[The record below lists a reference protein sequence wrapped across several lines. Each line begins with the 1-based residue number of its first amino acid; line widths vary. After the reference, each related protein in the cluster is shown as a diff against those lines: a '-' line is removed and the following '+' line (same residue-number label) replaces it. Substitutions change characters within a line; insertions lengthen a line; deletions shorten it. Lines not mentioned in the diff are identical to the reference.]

1 MKSSWISF
9 LIFLLI
15 SSIVAQDFGRMEQPE
30 VEKEETPS
38 FEVEQSVG
46 TIALEQAV
54 DPSVYILGPGDE
66 IGLNILTSEVFTYP
80 LTVTPTGDLFIPG
93 VGVCHIAGLTIIDA
107 MSTVQIFVRENTFP
121 GAKTYLA
128 LLKPRYFKVLV
139 TGAVQKPG
147 FVIETPVSRLDDAID
162 QVDGFHQLA
171 KEFEI
176 KITHKDGSHE
186 VIDYHQYILDGDLKS
201 NPTLIEGDHVQVPFG
216 ELNLNGIVVRGSIT
230 GAGYD
235 IIGPKETL
243 GDYIQRQVIFEKNA
257 DLKNVTLS
265 RTVNGLDKHMI
276 ILPEDF
282 ESTVLQ
288 PQDEIN
294 FMWERGVMV
303 TGFVQSPGGFSYS
316 PGYSVSDY
324 IALAG
329 GNTRDGNP
337 RLVSIAHVDGDTEKG
352 LRTSVLRGDVIYV
365 PRTRKDIYIG
375 DMSIL
380 SVITA
385 VLTIYLTYLSA
396 TGK

>member
-1 MKSSWISF
+1 MKHLRMSLLLLLFISC
-9 LIFLLI
+9 LW
-15 SSIVAQDFGRMEQPE
+15 AQDFGRMKQPE
-30 VEKEETPS
+30 VDKEESPS
-38 FEVEQSVG
+38 FDMELSERPA
-46 TIALEQAV
+46 ALEQAV
-54 DPSVYILGPGDE
+54 DPTIYILGPGDE
-66 IGLNILTSEVFTYP
+66 IGLSILTSEVFAYP

-93 VGVCHIAGLTIIDA
+93 VGVCHVAGLTITDA
-107 MSTVQIFVRENTFP
+107 MSSVQKFVRDNTFP

-139 TGAVQKPG
+139 TGAVQTPG
-147 FVIETPVSRLDDAID
+147 FVIETPVSRLDDAIY

-176 KITHKDGSHE
+176 RIIHKDGTE
-186 VIDYHQYILDGDLKS
+186 ELIDYHKYILAGDLES

-235 IIGPKETL
+235 IIAPKETL
-243 GDYIQRQVIFEKNA
+243 GNYIQRQVVFEKNA

-265 RTVNGLDKHMI
+265 RMINGNINHMV
-276 ILPEDF
+276 ILPEEF
-282 ESTVLQ
+282 QSTILQ
-288 PQDEIN
+288 SQDEIN
-294 FMWERGVMV
+294 FMWERGVLV
-303 TGFVQSPGGFSYS
+303 TGFVQNPGGFSYS

-337 RLVSIAHVDGDTEKG
+337 RLVSITHIDGDTEKG
-352 LRTSVLRGDVIYV
+352 LRTPVLRGDVIYI

-385 VLTIYLTYLSA
+385 MLTIYLTYLSA